1 MGFMINYDQQA
12 REDYKAS
19 PSSIYY
25 WVLASSAIYY
35 LNAEM
40 TPLLS
45 DECFDK
51 MCLHLLNNYD
61 SIPKHSMLHHL
72 VTKDNLQSG
81 SFYNLLDIHYPMW
94 LVRIAQDMSNKLGG

>member
-1 MGFMINYDQQA
+1 MINYDQQA

-25 WVLASSAIYY
+25 WLIASSSIYY
-35 LNAEM
+35 ISCDM

-51 MCLHLLNNYD
+51 MCKHLLNSYEN
-61 SIPKHSMLHHL
+61 IPKHSKLHHL
-72 VTKDNLQSG
+72 VTKENLESG
-81 SFYNLLDIHYPMW
+81 SFYNLISTDYPLW
-94 LVRIAQDMSNKLGG
+94 LARMAQDMSNKLGG